1 MVSSTPALSGGQLR
15 GTQVVTSDLRDSFKQ
30 GKFPCTDVQSTAYYV
45 ARIDCDVNWKDVR
58 WNISPEV
65 YRVLID
71 DKEMASGKT
80 KKMYRVSLPPCT
92 W

>member
-1 MVSSTPALSGGQLR
+1 MVPSTPALSGGQLG
-15 GTQVVTSDLRDSFKQ
+15 GTQVIAPNLQDFFKQ
-30 GKFPCTDVQSTAYYV
+30 GKFPCSDVQSTAYYV
-45 ARIDCDVNWKDVR
+45 ARIDCEVNWKDMK
-58 WNISPEV
+58 WNTSPEA

-80 KKMYRVSLPPCT
+80 KKMYRVSLLPCT